1 MPGPAPVGS
10 VRRALIWAADSG
22 RGASHNTANTAPCR
36 SGRPGAGAGRER
48 ESTAGER
55 VGVVVVTGRVRF
67 WSVGPGA
74 GVPARP
80 ASCPALSA
88 RGGRAGGSGTGA
100 GDCGAELR
108 RRAGGLGEDQAGA
121 AALGDLADSVPALG
135 TQRVGAAP
143 ALRPQRVVVAVD
155 T

>member
-55 VGVVVVTGRVRF
+55 VGVVVVTGR
-67 WSVGPGA
+67 SVSGRWARGPGCPRGQPA
-74 GVPARP
+74 VRRCQPGVAAR
-80 ASCPALSA
+80 AAQEQVLV
-88 RGGRAGGSGTGA
+88 T
-100 GDCGAELR
+100 
-108 RRAGGLGEDQAGA
+108 
-121 AALGDLADSVPALG
+121 AALN
-135 TQRVGAAP
+135 
-143 ALRPQRVVVAVD
+143 
-155 T
+155 